1 MRSWTAPAMSRYY
14 VPVVAGAAGA
24 RGAAPK
30 AVYAAGDNQLLARA
44 GHAGAAG
51 NTRPR
56 AGIAV
61 NRDAALEAEA
71 DRAAEAVTVGRAA
84 GSLTAAS
91 AAGGAQRKCAGC
103 DEVTVQAKA
112 EGGTGA
118 GAGAAPAAGLP
129 ALRDGRPLPA
139 ALRQRFEP
147 QFGADF
153 SGVRVH
159 DYRAAAQSSAALR
172 ARAFTLGSDIVFAPG
187 QFAPGSADGE
197 RLIAH
202 ELAHVVQQ
210 SGGAPALQGDGGLS
224 EEEVALVRAWLEA
237 QPEAGAATGGA
248 SSSAAADDELFRL
261 LAASPHLLR
270 AGDAFSAR
278 MPGGATGRMGTGD
291 AVGGF
296 GSFLAPGS
304 PGSGF
309 GTGPLRPRSLETDCP
324 TCHSVSRAL
333 QAQSEARAAEAR
345 RRERE
350 ASWGGLVAGQHEADL
365 AEQPRTPDDD
375 IELSRLSLI
384 ATRLQMFERVLA
396 APRRASGGAA
406 AVPDEALRAA
416 WSAAAQ
422 AAVVLQ
428 GALDV
433 APDALPPALA
443 EAVRAP
449 FSDFLA
455 ALTAL
460 FDALDVQS
468 ARLAARFAPLRGPA
482 AACPGGCHAAAAP
495 ARLALPPVAAG
506 DSALRPFPSA
516 TPFAPRPTEPEFVPP
531 APGTGA
537 LARERSAAAA
547 RVATAD
553 APAAWRTVLRDFAWA
568 QGELDRVLRNELRN
582 LPEGS
587 GGADLLAQFEYT
599 EQLLARQQA
608 LVAAHPDALRVQA
621 VFYPRHQFTQRTAPD
636 GSMRETAQAIPWQF
650 YLVRTPLTDRSH
662 VPTGYTWELHDITA
676 PVRRDGRSVVRSYTV
691 SAFEALGRERGPWS
705 HPEPIDRIDPPRE
718 LYEELDHRDFF
729 PEGILHWRSP
739 ITGRAD
745 SVTMHA
751 DATFGDW
758 LTYIGMAAAIL
769 GSLVFA
775 PFSTPMLVA
784 VLGGTALTAA
794 GRISNYMERR
804 EHGVAEA
811 GEDARLAWDLSLD
824 VVSALTLGLGRISTV
839 GLAAGT
845 LTRTST
851 AVRGW
856 FFLRRAQIGMGAV
869 NIGVLTQDFISQYQA
884 IQDSRLTPE
893 QKQDALDRLT
903 WVALASGAMSFVS
916 LRADVRSVRRDARL
930 VLAPDP
936 VNPSRLVAALD
947 EAAPAAAPAAL
958 RPGPRATRVR
968 SLRVQAP
975 DGEHTLTGWSDGGV
989 TRCSASCPHPSE
1001 AALARLED
1009 LQDRLPRESA
1019 HRATLSQLAAEAR
1032 RLAERAPS
1040 LRADDRAGDAALRA
1054 FLRLDERISALEQQ
1068 LTLRLELMPP
1078 MRPRATELGAVI
1090 REGGP
1095 MPPGT
1100 RVIAG
1105 ALIEVPGYT
1114 GPTRL
1119 RAISSRETDALGVD
1133 APVAHAVT
1141 PPVRTPGTAS
1151 SIRGASARGEYPFSH
1166 VNDAE
1171 VKLLYTIRQH
1181 LPPNA
1186 RGRIH
1191 FLAERSREGGAE
1203 LGPVPVCSSCTN
1215 VLFIFRGD
1223 FPGIHLIDYSA
1234 RVTVPTPDLGP

>member
-1 MRSWTAPAMSRYY
+1 MRRWTAPVIPRYY
-14 VPVVAGAAGA
+14 VPAPAGAGRAG
-24 RGAAPK
+24 GAAAQ
-30 AVYAAGDNQLLARA
+30 AVHAAGDNQSLARA
-44 GHAGAAG
+44 GTAGAAG
-51 NTRPR
+51 GTRP
-56 AGIAV
+56 AGAIAV

-71 DRAAEAVTVGRAA
+71 DRAADAVAGGRGVGALSAA
-84 GSLTAAS
+84 GAG
-91 AAGGAQRKCAGC
+91 GGAQRKCAGC

-112 EGGTGA
+112 EGGGGGGA
-118 GAGAAPAAGLP
+118 GAPAASLP

-139 ALRQRFEP
+139 TLRQRFEP

-153 SGVRVH
+153 SRVRVH
-159 DYRAAAQSSAALR
+159 DYRAAAHSSAAMR
-172 ARAFTLGSDIVFAPG
+172 ARAFTLGSDIVVAPG
-187 QFAPGSADGE
+187 QFAPGNAEGE
-197 RLIAH
+197 RLLAH

-210 SGGAPALQGDGGLS
+210 SGGAPALQGNGGLS
-224 EEEVALVRAWLEA
+224 EEEAALLRAWLEEQA
-237 QPEAGAATGGA
+237 PEGAATGA
-248 SSSAAADDELFRL
+248 APSTAAADDELFRL
-261 LAASPHLLR
+261 LAASPELLR
-270 AGDAFSAR
+270 EGDAFSAR
-278 MPGGATGRMGTGD
+278 MRGGASGRMGTGD
-291 AVGGF
+291 AVGSF
-296 GSFLAPGS
+296 GSFRPPDEAGARLD
-304 PGSGF
+304 
-309 GTGPLRPRSLETDCP
+309 TGPLRPRSLETDCP
-324 TCHSVSRAL
+324 TCHSVSRGL

-350 ASWGGLVAGQHEADL
+350 ATWGGLVAGQHEADL
-365 AEQPRTPDDD
+365 AEQPATPAAD
-375 IELSRLSLI
+375 IEQSRLSLI

-396 APRRASGGAA
+396 APRRAAGGST

-449 FSDFLA
+449 LSDFLA

-460 FDALDVQS
+460 FDALDVQA

-482 AACPGGCHAAAAP
+482 AACPGGCHA
-495 ARLALPPVAAG
+495 
-506 DSALRPFPSA
+506 SA
-516 TPFAPRPTEPEFVPP
+516 TPTRLVPPPATAGGFSAQPLTAATPFSLRPQEPEFVPP

-547 RVATAD
+547 RVGTAD
-553 APAAWRTVLRDFAWA
+553 APAAWRAVLRDFAWA

-587 GGADLLAQFEYT
+587 QGADLLEQFEYT

-621 VFYPRHQFTQRTAPD
+621 VFYPRHQFTQQTAQD
-636 GSMRETAQAIPWQF
+636 ESTHETARAIPWQF
-650 YLVRTPLTDRSH
+650 YLVRTPLPDPSH

-676 PVRRDGRSVVRSYTV
+676 PRRDNRTVVRRYTV
-691 SAFEALGRERGPWS
+691 SEFEALGRERGPWS
-705 HPEPIDRIDPPRE
+705 HSQPIDRIDPPRE

-751 DATFGDW
+751 DTTFGDW
-758 LTYIGMAAAIL
+758 LTYIGMAVAIL

-794 GRISNYMERR
+794 GRISNYMERQ

-845 LTRTST
+845 LTRAST

-893 QKQDALDRLT
+893 QKQDALNRLT

-916 LRADVRSVRRDARL
+916 LRADVRSVRRDSRL
-930 VLAPDP
+930 MLAPDP
-936 VNPSRLVAALD
+936 FNPSRLVAALD
-947 EAAPAAAPAAL
+947 EAAPAGAPTAL

-975 DGEHTLTGWSDGGV
+975 DGEHTLTAWSDGGV

-1009 LQDRLPRESA
+1009 LQDRLPRESP
-1019 HRATLSQLAAEAR
+1019 HRATLAQLAAEAR
-1032 RLAERAPS
+1032 RLAERAPL
-1040 LRADDRAGDAALRA
+1040 LRTDDLAGDAALRA
-1054 FLRLDERISALEQQ
+1054 FLRLDERISALERQ
-1068 LTLRLELMPP
+1068 LTQGLELMPP
-1078 MRPRATELGAVI
+1078 MQPRASELGNVI
-1090 REGGP
+1090 RQGGP
-1095 MPPGT
+1095 MPAET

-1114 GPTRL
+1114 GPTQL
-1119 RAISSRETDALGVD
+1119 RAISGRQTDALGVD
-1133 APVAHAVT
+1133 APVPHAVS
-1141 PPVRTPGTAS
+1141 PPLRTPGTAS

-1171 VKLLYTIRQH
+1171 VKLFHAIRQY

-1191 FLAERSREGGAE
+1191 FLAQRSRQGGAE
-1203 LGPVPVCSSCTN
+1203 LGPVAVCSSCTN

>member
-1 MRSWTAPAMSRYY
+1 MPRHY
-14 VPVVAGAAGA
+14 VPVPAGAARA
-24 RGAAPK
+24 GAAPTQ
-30 AVYAAGDNQLLARA
+30 AVYAAGDNQALARA
-44 GHAGAAG
+44 GSAAAAG
-51 NTRPR
+51 STRR
-56 AGIAV
+56 GAGMAV

-71 DRAAEAVTVGRAA
+71 DRAAEAVVVGRGV
-84 GSLTAAS
+84 GSLSAAS
-91 AAGGAQRKCAGC
+91 PGGAQRKCAGC

-112 EGGTGA
+112 EGGA
-118 GAGAAPAAGLP
+118 GGGGGAAPTARLP
-129 ALRDGRPLPA
+129 ALRQGRPLPA
-139 ALRQRFEP
+139 TLRQRLEP

-153 SGVRVH
+153 SHVRVH
-159 DYRAAAQSSAALR
+159 DYHAAAHSSAALR

-187 QFAPGSADGE
+187 QFAPASANGE
-197 RLIAH
+197 RLLAH

-224 EEEVALVRAWLEA
+224 EEEVALLRAWLEE
-237 QPEAGAATGGA
+237 QPAEGAGADARGT
-248 SSSAAADDELFRL
+248 AAADDELFRL

-270 AGDAFSAR
+270 EGDAFSAR
-278 MPGGATGRMGTGD
+278 MRGDAFGRTGTGD
-291 AVGGF
+291 AVGSF
-296 GSFLAPGS
+296 GSFRRPGS
-304 PGSGF
+304 VGAPLD
-309 GTGPLRPRSLETDCP
+309 TGPLRPRSLETDCP
-324 TCHSVSRAL
+324 TCHSVSRGL

-350 ASWGGLVAGQHEADL
+350 ATWGGLVAGQHEADI
-365 AEQPRTPDDD
+365 AEQPTTPAAD
-375 IELSRLSLI
+375 IEQSRLSLI

-396 APRRASGGAA
+396 APRRAPGGGS

-449 FSDFLA
+449 LSDFLA
-455 ALTAL
+455 AVTAL
-460 FDALDVQS
+460 FDALDVQA

-482 AACPGGCHAAAAP
+482 AACPGGCHASTAP
-495 ARLALPPVAAG
+495 TRLALPQATTPGTAG
-506 DSALRPFPSA
+506 GFSAQPFPAA
-516 TPFAPRPTEPEFVPP
+516 TPFSLRPQEPEFVPP
-531 APGTGA
+531 APGTGS

-547 RVATAD
+547 RVGAAD
-553 APAAWRTVLRDFAWA
+553 APAAWRAVLRDFAWA

-587 GGADLLAQFEYT
+587 QGADLLEQFEYT

-621 VFYPRHQFTQRTAPD
+621 VFYPRHQFTQQAAQDEST
-636 GSMRETAQAIPWQF
+636 RETARAIPWQF

-676 PVRRDGRSVVRSYTV
+676 PRRDNRTVVRRYTV
-691 SAFEALGRERGPWS
+691 SEFEALGRERGPWS
-705 HPEPIDRIDPPRE
+705 HPQPIDEIDPPRE

-751 DATFGDW
+751 DTTFGDW
-758 LTYIGMAAAIL
+758 LTYIGMAVAIL

-794 GRISNYMERR
+794 GRISNYMERQ
-804 EHGVAEA
+804 EHGVAQA

-845 LTRTST
+845 LTRAST

-893 QKQDALDRLT
+893 QKQDALNRLT

-930 VLAPDP
+930 VLTPDP
-936 VNPSRLVAALD
+936 VHPSRLVAALD
-947 EAAPAAAPAAL
+947 EAAPAGAPAAL

-975 DGEHTLTGWSDGGV
+975 DGEHTLTAWSDGGV

-1009 LQDRLPRESA
+1009 LQDRLPRESP

-1032 RLAERAPS
+1032 RLAERAPL
-1040 LRADDRAGDAALRA
+1040 LRADDLGGDAALRA
-1054 FLRLDERISALEQQ
+1054 FLRLDERITALERQ
-1068 LTLRLELMPP
+1068 LTQGLELMPP
-1078 MRPRATELGAVI
+1078 LQPRATELGSVI

-1095 MPPGT
+1095 MPAGT

-1114 GPTRL
+1114 GPTQL

-1133 APVAHAVT
+1133 APVAHATT

-1171 VKLLYTIRQH
+1171 VKLFYAIRQH

-1191 FLAERSREGGAE
+1191 FLAQRSRQGGAE

-1215 VLFIFRGD
+1215 VLYIFRGD
-1223 FPGIHLIDYSA
+1223 FPGIHLVDYSA
-1234 RVTVPTPDLGP
+1234 RVAAPTIDLGP